1 MCCGAVEAQV
11 GWVLPA
17 APCCR
22 IDNTK
27 NKKLNTDATISF
39 DIDWGRYVQL
49 T

>member
-11 GWVLPA
+11 RWVLPA

-22 IDNTK
+22 IDNKKK
-27 NKKLNTDATISF
+27 NDATILF
-39 DIDWGRYVQL
+39 DIDWGGVRYVQL